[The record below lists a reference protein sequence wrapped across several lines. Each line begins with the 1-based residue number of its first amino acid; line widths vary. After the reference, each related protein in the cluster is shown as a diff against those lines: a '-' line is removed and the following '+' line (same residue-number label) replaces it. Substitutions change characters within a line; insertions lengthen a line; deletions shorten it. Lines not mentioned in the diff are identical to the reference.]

1 MKIYLESI
9 YLNKYEFIS
18 TRGKL
23 NITLHLTR
31 LHARNI
37 ISLRERGEWGS
48 THLISLIRHF
58 LMKCLYLYVRGI
70 DFFFCFCHFSI
81 RFQNWSNS
89 VAFYKYCVVFF
100 SLHFIMHRIKRIVQ
114 YNIIVSFTIIGSCCL
129 LLLDYPCYV
138 RTSHSVPHTIMAC
151 WYTTF

>member
-37 ISLRERGEWGS
+37 ISLRERGE
-48 THLISLIRHF
+48 
-58 LMKCLYLYVRGI
+58 
-70 DFFFCFCHFSI
+70 
-81 RFQNWSNS
+81 
-89 VAFYKYCVVFF
+89 
-100 SLHFIMHRIKRIVQ
+100 
-114 YNIIVSFTIIGSCCL
+114 
-129 LLLDYPCYV
+129 
-138 RTSHSVPHTIMAC
+138 
-151 WYTTF
+151 